1 MNWYQ
6 MKCRTTT
13 QGIDIVSGYLLSH
26 GITGVM
32 IEDAADFTEFLED
45 TSVSWDW
52 DYIDD
57 ELMKMKECDTAV
69 IFYLPEEM
77 GGMEQLK
84 SIKAGFDQL
93 RAENP
98 AVDLGALTL
107 ESDTLEEE
115 DWETSWK
122 KYYHPVRVGKRILI
136 CPCWEADTVE
146 KRPDDVQVLLDP
158 GMAFGSGTHETTRL
172 CMQFLEQTLTPNDTL
187 LDVGCGS
194 GILAIT
200 GMLLGAK
207 DAVGVDIDELAVKIA
222 KENAALNGMEEQISF
237 VCGDL
242 TEKLSGTYDVICAN
256 IVADV
261 LVRLAAGIVP
271 FMHQKTRLVV
281 SGIIADRKDEVFAA
295 LEAHGLRKIDEAEEK
310 DWISAIWMLKGANDE
325 NDPL

>member
-6 MKCRTTT
+6 MRCQTTPE
-13 QGIDIVSGYLLSH
+13 GIDIVSGYLLAQ

-57 ELMKMKECDTAV
+57 DLLKMKQCQTAV
-69 IFYLPEEM
+69 IFYLPADM
-77 GGMEQLK
+77 NGMEQLK
-84 SIKAGFDQL
+84 AIKAGFPVL
-93 RAENP
+93 RAQNP
-98 AVDLGALTL
+98 AVDLGALSL
-107 ESDTLEEE
+107 ESSTLEEE

-122 KYYHPVRVGKRILI
+122 KYYHPVRVGEHIVI
-136 CPCWEADTVE
+136 CPCWEKDEVTLREGDAL
-146 KRPDDVQVLLDP
+146 VLLDP

-172 CMQFLEQTLTPNDTL
+172 CMQFLEKALCPGDTL

-207 DAVGVDIDELAVKIA
+207 SAVGVDIDELAVKIA
-222 KENAALNGMEEQISF
+222 GENAALNGVEIPF
-237 VCGDL
+237 LCGDL
-242 TEKLSGTYDVICAN
+242 TEKLTGTYDVVCAN

-261 LVRLAAGIVP
+261 LLRLAASIVP
-271 FMHQKTRLVV
+271 FLHEKSRLVV
-281 SGIIADRKDEVFAA
+281 SGIIADRREEVFAA
-295 LEAHGLRKIDEAEEK
+295 LEQAGLQKIAETEEN
-310 DWISAIWMLKGANDE
+310 DWISAIWMLRTV
-325 NDPL
+325 